1 MNQVVITGVSRGI
14 GEMLCE
20 LSLERGDRVCGVARN
35 PEASEELARL
45 RQKFPSQLLLV
56 KGDVNDKTLA
66 KKIISESGW
75 SSIDLLIN
83 NAGIYREDNWEDFE
97 ATFVTNSIAPY
108 FLTRELFPLLRKS
121 KNPKSAFITSQMGSI
136 ADNHSGGAVSYRASK
151 AALNMMVK
159 SLSLDETWLTSLLF
173 HPGWVKTRMGGERA
187 PTPREESA
195 NGLLKLIHESEKKYS
210 GTFRNFKGENL
221 PW

>member
-1 MNQVVITGVSRGI
+1 
-14 GEMLCE
+14 
-20 LSLERGDRVCGVARN
+20 
-35 PEASEELARL
+35 
-45 RQKFPSQLLLV
+45 V
-56 KGDVNDKTLA
+56 KGDVNDKSLG
-66 KKIISESGW
+66 KKIISETGW

-121 KNPKSAFITSQMGSI
+121 QYPKAAFITSQMGSI
-136 ADNHSGGAVSYRASK
+136 ADNHSGGSVSYRASK

-159 SLSLDETWLTSLLF
+159 SLSLDEPWLTSLLF
-173 HPGWVKTRMGGERA
+173 HPGWVKTRMGGEKA
-187 PTPREESA
+187 PTAREESS
-195 NGLLKLIHESEKKYS
+195 NKLLKLIHESEKKHS
-210 GTFRNFKGENL
+210 GSFRNFKGENL